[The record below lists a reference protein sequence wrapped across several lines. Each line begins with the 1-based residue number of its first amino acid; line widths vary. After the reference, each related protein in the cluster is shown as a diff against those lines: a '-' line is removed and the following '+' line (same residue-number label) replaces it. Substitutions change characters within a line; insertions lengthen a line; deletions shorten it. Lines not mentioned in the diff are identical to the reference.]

1 MPKRRANGE
10 GNIRK
15 RKDGRWEGRYTAGYD
30 ANGKVIT
37 KNVLG
42 KTQAEVK
49 DKLRAAIEDSKK
61 LDPAKAGNYTLEQ
74 WLKLWYSVYVEPQVR
89 YSTKEF
95 YHNAI
100 DHHIIPKLGN
110 VKLEK
115 LTMLQIQ
122 QFYNELLK
130 SGRAAR
136 HLHGFMV
143 GLVGML
149 SVVLLVSVVKNQE
162 AYTFMMGH
170 FPAPWG
176 NELRIGPL
184 EALLAVMVS
193 VVMFLTITAG
203 SRQIFEEIVPEKQKF
218 YFIMLNATYGAM
230 LAMTYTNDMFTGYVF
245 IEILTIAS
253 CTLILARGTKQAIV
267 GTTHYLV
274 FGCMGSGLFLLGVC
288 ILYGITG
295 HLLFPQMKETIAM
308 LMETGQYHF
317 PLMIVVS
324 LMFVGLGIKSGL
336 FPFHSALPTAYGST
350 MTTSNGILSG
360 LVLKAYI
367 ILAIKLVFEVFTIE
381 TLVKLRIADVL
392 FVLGVLGMIMGSF
405 YAMRE
410 GRLKRMLAYSSV
422 AQIGYIFMGI
432 GLGSEAGMLAACF
445 HVLAH
450 AVTKSMLFL
459 CCGTFIEEAGG
470 KEQLENLKGAA
481 YRNPLAGIAFIVG
494 AMSMI
499 GVPLFAGF
507 ISKLYFAEAALEMT
521 GTRLVLVLAA
531 LAISMILNAM
541 YFLPSVIAI
550 WSRPETKEK
559 TVRAQNSPLFAMAM
573 VLFIVV
579 NLALGIGYRPI
590 IEIMKMGIELI
601 QAAL

>member
-1 MPKRRANGE
+1 
-10 GNIRK
+10 
-15 RKDGRWEGRYTAGYD
+15 
-30 ANGKVIT
+30 
-37 KNVLG
+37 
-42 KTQAEVK
+42 
-49 DKLRAAIEDSKK
+49 
-61 LDPAKAGNYTLEQ
+61 
-74 WLKLWYSVYVEPQVR
+74 
-89 YSTKEF
+89 
-95 YHNAI
+95 
-100 DHHIIPKLGN
+100 
-110 VKLEK
+110 
-115 LTMLQIQ
+115 
-122 QFYNELLK
+122 
-130 SGRAAR
+130 
-136 HLHGFMV
+136 
-143 GLVGML
+143 
-149 SVVLLVSVVKNQE
+149 
-162 AYTFMMGH
+162 
-170 FPAPWG
+170 
-176 NELRIGPL
+176 
-184 EALLAVMVS
+184 
-193 VVMFLTITAG
+193 
-203 SRQIFEEIVPEKQKF
+203 
-218 YFIMLNATYGAM
+218 MLNATYGAM

-288 ILYGITG
+288 ILYGIPG
-295 HLLFPQMKETIAM
+295 QLLFPQMKETIAM

-324 LMFVGLGIKSGL
+324 LMFMGLGIKSGL

-405 YAMRE
+405 YAVRE
-410 GRLKRMLAYSSV
+410 SRLKRMLAYSSV
-422 AQIGYIFMGI
+422 AQI

-445 HVLAH
+445 HVLAP

-521 GTRLVLVLAA
+521 GTRLVPVLAA

-559 TVRAQNSPLFAMAM
+559 TVRVQNSPLFAMAM

-579 NLALGIGYRPI
+579 NLVLGIGYRPI

-601 QAAL
+601 QVAL